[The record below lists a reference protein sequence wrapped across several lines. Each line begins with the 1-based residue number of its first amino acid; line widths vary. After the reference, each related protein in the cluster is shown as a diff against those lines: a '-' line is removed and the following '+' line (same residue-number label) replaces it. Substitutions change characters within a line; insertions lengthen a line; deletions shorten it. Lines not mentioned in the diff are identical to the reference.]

1 VAQDNQRAQSLSGR
15 LVGLSAGDAQDV
27 RAYGLL
33 PRHLDLVFGAIV
45 AALVIRGARLAYGGD
60 LRQRGFTQQL
70 YDGVAEAYA
79 DDYLLGRS
87 ATPPFVHYLSANIW
101 TKVPS
106 EKLEEWLTASAGLT
120 EVRFMTGNSYI
131 AVKAGEDK
139 FLIKDHGEQDVASAR
154 DVLQL
159 LHRSIGTETNPA
171 QSLALMRRRM
181 GKDCH
186 ARILLGGKMYDYSGD
201 EPGVGAEARE
211 SLEHG
216 SVVLPLG
223 GFGGASNDVAR
234 QLGLREDVRRRE
246 TPVGPGYHEVM
257 HEIAAQRTR
266 LREQL
271 GDRFG
276 KARRLAVTTDIK
288 EAAHLVVDILEALPR
303 IEFLQQR

>member
-1 VAQDNQRAQSLSGR
+1 VAQDDQRAQTLSGR
-15 LVGLSAGDAQDV
+15 LVALSAGDAQDV
-27 RAYGLL
+27 RACGLL

-45 AALVIRGARLAYGGD
+45 AALVMRGARLAYGGD

-70 YDGVAEAYA
+70 YDSVAEAYA

-101 TKVPS
+101 TSVPS
-106 EKLEEWLTASAGLT
+106 EKLEEWLTAVAGLT
-120 EVRFMTGNSYI
+120 EVRFMTGNSYV
-131 AVKAGEDK
+131 AVTAGEDK
-139 FLIKDHGEQDVASAR
+139 FLIKDHGEHDSAR

-159 LHRSIGTETNPA
+159 LHRSIETETNPA
-171 QSLALMRRRM
+171 RSLALMRRRM

-186 ARILLGGKMYDYSGD
+186 ARILLGGKMFNYSGD

-211 SLEHG
+211 SLAQG

-234 QLGLREDVRRRE
+234 QLGLKEDVRRRE
-246 TPVGPGYHEVM
+246 TPVGPDYHKVM
-257 HEIAAQRTR
+257 DEIAAQRTR
-266 LREQL
+266 LRDQL

-288 EAAHLVVDILEALPR
+288 EAAHLVVDILEALPT
-303 IEFLQQR
+303 IESLQQR